1 MSGLRVRVY
10 CLPSS
15 SPLGAVSA
23 GEGEEAVLL
32 PAVGHDLL
40 GPDLPLSAV
49 GAEVD
54 AVLVMVISI
63 ILLYT

>member
-1 MSGLRVRVY
+1 M
-10 CLPSS
+10 
-15 SPLGAVSA
+15 SA

>member
-1 MSGLRVRVY
+1 M
-10 CLPSS
+10 
-15 SPLGAVSA
+15 SA

-40 GPDLPLSAV
+40 GPDLPLAAV

-54 AVLVMVISI
+54 AVLVMVICKHMVYSRSPI
-63 ILLYT
+63 PEGCP

>member
-1 MSGLRVRVY
+1 M
-10 CLPSS
+10 
-15 SPLGAVSA
+15 SA

-40 GPDLPLSAV
+40 GPDLPLAAV

-54 AVLVMVISI
+54 AVLVMVIYIHMVYSRSPI
-63 ILLYT
+63 PEGCP

>member
-1 MSGLRVRVY
+1 M
-10 CLPSS
+10 
-15 SPLGAVSA
+15 SA

-54 AVLVMVISI
+54 AVLVMVMYTCIY
-63 ILLYT
+63 LYVSPLKIDFKMS

>member
-1 MSGLRVRVY
+1 M
-10 CLPSS
+10 
-15 SPLGAVSA
+15 SA

-40 GPDLPLSAV
+40 GPDLPLAAV

-54 AVLVMVISI
+54 AVLVMVNYSI
-63 ILLYT
+63 HMIYTRSPIPEGCP

>member
-1 MSGLRVRVY
+1 M
-10 CLPSS
+10 
-15 SPLGAVSA
+15 SA

-54 AVLVMVISI
+54 AVLVMVHNVGS
-63 ILLYT
+63 LVFFSEPLDPC

>member
-1 MSGLRVRVY
+1 M
-10 CLPSS
+10 
-15 SPLGAVSA
+15 SA

-54 AVLVMVISI
+54 AVLVMVIYSI
-63 ILLYT
+63 HMIYTRSPIPEGCP

>member
-1 MSGLRVRVY
+1 M
-10 CLPSS
+10 
-15 SPLGAVSA
+15 SA

-54 AVLVMVISI
+54 AVLVMVMYSI
-63 ILLYT
+63 YT